1 MNALESIRAILP
13 PEFKDFSTS
22 PLYATDGH
30 MLVRRAAVPPEQWK
44 RLKNLRN
51 ESRTADAQKI
61 RSILSSLMP
70 AEHKLEVSEVR
81 HPESAACPE
90 VAVLSNGNG
99 LKVYA
104 NARKLRWLT
113 KWVGHTRIT
122 CYNNLT
128 PIRLMK
134 GSRIQAVLMP
144 LHPDRFEEGGQ

>member
-13 PEFKDFSTS
+13 PEFKDISES

-30 MLVRRAAVPPEQWK
+30 MLIRRSAVPPEQWK

-51 ESRTADAQKI
+51 ESRRVEAQKI
-61 RSILSSLMP
+61 RDILSSLPP

-81 HPESAACPE
+81 HPGNPVSPD